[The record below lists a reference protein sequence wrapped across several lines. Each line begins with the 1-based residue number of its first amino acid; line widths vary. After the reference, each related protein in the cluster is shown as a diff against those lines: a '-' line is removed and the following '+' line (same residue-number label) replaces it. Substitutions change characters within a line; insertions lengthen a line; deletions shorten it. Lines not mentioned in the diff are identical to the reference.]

1 VRPPESIPVA
11 DPAASRVR
19 RSVLHNGVTI
29 LTEEMPHVRTAA
41 FAVYLKQGS
50 RDEETAESGLS
61 HFLEHFVFRGTVAR
75 RDAPA
80 RSPRDIAVETDL
92 LGGDVDAW
100 TDRESTCYSVE
111 VAADLLP
118 RAMDLVMDLVAR
130 PSLTGAELE
139 RERSVIREE
148 IRGIEEDSEE
158 LAFDLA
164 AGLYWPAHPLGRPV
178 QGTIE
183 SVDAF
188 TADVVAAFWRKKHV
202 GSNLL
207 VCAAGRL
214 THDDIVEAV
223 RAGLGELPAAAPH
236 DGPPA
241 PPAASGRVI
250 EQLSHLEQA
259 HVVLSL
265 PGLACTDPEMPV
277 MAVLATALG
286 GGMSSRLW
294 QRIREDEGLA
304 YDVSLGH
311 EALRDCGRLSFHA
324 VTSPEHVARTLA
336 IYEEEVGALRA
347 QGLSS
352 DELERVKQGLRS
364 GMVLG
369 QEGPGERLGELAWG
383 ELVHG
388 RHLTLDDRLA
398 RLAGVTVERA
408 ASLAHRILADD
419 RRILVVV
426 TPDAKSVPG

>member
-1 VRPPESIPVA
+1 MRPSGTTSTT

-19 RSVLHNGVTI
+19 RSVLPNGVTV

-41 FAVYLKQGS
+41 FAVYLEQGS
-50 RDEETAESGLS
+50 RDEEAQESGLS
-61 HFLEHFVFRGTVAR
+61 HFLEHFVFRGTLPR
-75 RDAPA
+75 HDGPG

-111 VAADLLP
+111 VASDLLP

-130 PSLTGAELE
+130 PRLDAAELE

-148 IRGIEEDSEE
+148 IRGIDEDSEE

-183 SVDAF
+183 SVDSF
-188 TADVVAAFWRKKHV
+188 TADRVAAFWAKKHA

-214 THDDIVEAV
+214 AHDEIVEAV
-223 RAGLGELPAAAPH
+223 GAGLGELPAAAPS

-241 PPAASGRVI
+241 PPAASGRVV
-250 EQLSHLEQA
+250 EELGHLEQA

-265 PGLACTDPEMPV
+265 PGLASTDPEMPV

-336 IYEEEVGALRA
+336 IYEEEVAALREH
-347 QGLSS
+347 GLSS

-383 ELVHG
+383 EIVHG

-398 RLAGVTVERA
+398 RLAGVSVERVA
-408 ASLAHRILADD
+408 ALARRVLADG
-419 RRILVVV
+419 RRSLVVV
-426 TPDAKSVPG
+426 TPYAKSVPG